1 MYSVAAA
8 PLTVR
13 HHFAIRAVPL
23 EAGAAVETREILP
36 VIAEALVGVVQ
47 ETVGLVFAVVIVSED
62 VVDSRSLLSV
72 TLITKV

>member
-47 ETVGLVFAVVIVSED
+47 ETVGRFSSANDLGWLGSKKRRKD
-62 VVDSRSLLSV
+62 R
-72 TLITKV
+72 